1 MPCSM
6 IGETSSNLHKESYF
20 NFTFLK
26 LSKAYIEVL
35 MPSIVLY
42 KNSSI
47 FIKIVAFI
55 VLFNLIYI
63 DSNTSFH
70 LEQRTFHQITK

>member
-26 LSKAYIEVL
+26 LSTAEVL

-42 KNSSI
+42 KNSII

-70 LEQRTFHQITK
+70 PEQRTFHQITKY